1 MSILPD
7 ELWTRIMELGTSSS
21 QLSYRDL
28 CSISIS
34 CRRLRRLS
42 DDPILWDF
50 CDQIPPKIHP
60 FQIELDQS
68 WFERVKAL
76 RQLEWRRKVLAAEN
90 RVMLCRLN
98 LKQLE
103 GLIIK
108 ESERLQAALTELNN
122 LERVRRASVAL
133 NVWQPEVVRGRQK
146 QMVEQCTVPIESR
159 LHSLNMEIKVCRQQI
174 EIHKKSYNHQ
184 KQQLEEGSEELK
196 SMKYN
201 PLYCYQSTETVNN
214 VTRNQKKLKK
224 SMEEKKLKKSRQYWQ
239 ANCRKL
245 KSASRYRSV

>member
-42 DDPILWDF
+42 DDPILWSNLLSLDF
-50 CDQIPPKIHP
+50 PSSSSSSSSDSPLKS
-60 FQIELDQS
+60 LYKLR
-68 WFERVKAL
+68 FERVKAL

-224 SMEEKKLKKSRQYWQ
+224 SMEEKKLKKSRQW
-239 ANCRKL
+239 N
-245 KSASRYRSV
+245 